1 MLPETF
7 RSLLKNL
14 SQQFAPDDYVF
25 PGEKPGRYL
34 SPQTVRRA
42 MARAVRL
49 ASIAKKATPHSL
61 RHGFACHLLEDGT
74 NIQFIQEFLG
84 HVRLETTRIYTK
96 VAQPRAP
103 QRSPLDAL
111 FGVGTANSGDD
122 RAASVASLSDV
133 LDAAAQ
139 RSTQR
144 RRPVGRLKIHMRRS
158 PEPTDPSD
166 LVQVTLEIHSDD
178 RPVYLIGIRVQEA
191 RRGWLNIQIPPLE
204 AWSEPLRWLTPS
216 QRERIES
223 EEFYE
228 LLQSQ
233 IRARYHATLGSGG

>member
-42 MARAVRL
+42 MARAIRL
-49 ASIAKKATPHSL
+49 AGIAKRATPHSL

-74 NIQFIQEFLG
+74 NIRFIQQFLG
-84 HVRLETTRIYTK
+84 HVRLETTTIYTR

-111 FGVGTANSGDD
+111 TGVGNAD
-122 RAASVASLSDV
+122 RGEAGAASVAGLSRV
-133 LDAAAQ
+133 LNAAAQ
-139 RSTQR
+139 RSASS
-144 RRPVGRLKIHMRRS
+144 RRPVGKLKIHMRPS
-158 PEPTDPSD
+158 PEPTDPDD
-166 LVQVTLEIHSDD
+166 LVQVTLEIYSDD
-178 RPVYLIGIRVQEA
+178 RPVYLTGIRVQAA